1 MLTGRIEIAE
11 QGIKQFGEDLPDI
24 ANLITNAITS
34 EYAEYVRDSYLRGQV
49 LQAITG
55 ETLESVRF
63 FKVKETV
70 RFAEHGVRP
79 GAGIRGRLNYLVGL
93 ARKGYDFMGPSA
105 EAFAAA
111 NRPQQIADRVMAG
124 IIRRGGYRT

>member
-11 QGIKQFGEDLPDI
+11 QGIKQFGDDLPDI
-24 ANLITNAITS
+24 ANLITNAIAS
-34 EYAEYVRDSYLRGQV
+34 EYAEYVKSNYLSGQV

-55 ETLESVRF
+55 ETRDSVKFYDEKTAVYR
-63 FKVKETV
+63 
-70 RFAEHGVRP
+70 VRP
-79 GAGIRGRLNYLVGL
+79 GTGIPGNLNYLAGL